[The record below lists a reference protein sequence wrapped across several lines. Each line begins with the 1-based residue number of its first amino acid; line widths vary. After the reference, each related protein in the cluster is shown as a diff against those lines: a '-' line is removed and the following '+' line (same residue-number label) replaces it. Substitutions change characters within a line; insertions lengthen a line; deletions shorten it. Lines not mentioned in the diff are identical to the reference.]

1 MILFLCAPAVL
12 INLDKV
18 CIKRIQKSLWSIVM
32 NIFCWASAWACKEVS
47 NRQSIHDRATWNCLA
62 LPQLLVILRRW
73 ILTREWRGLCSI
85 SADMIFIK
93 NFTPA
98 DFPQFRNL
106 PKKSRKITNLSIGNH
121 QQVLMMLKSRSPGR
135 QNLKCSVVECWSW
148 YKQHQICGR
157 FGGQCPVFGA
167 TRCGMPGLVGKDG
180 TFFSCERPCWCCPGV
195 IGKEVKFWLFLVPT
209 RDGRGRFFFLWG
221 GVGWGKGQNLWGWG
235 GARQGSKSP
244 GVLRGGMGRSSLVPT
259 INCPDICIETLLQV
273 PDCTSNV
280 YSSWAAFLRCWTD
293 LGCKEEEIRP
303 LLGGSY
309 PLPAR
314 SIPAR
319 KLQTWVGIVCTV
331 QCTPP
336 VLIILVHSV
345 VIFYYC
351 IKWSVW
357 ARCSLCI
364 MWRETISSEMNKLG
378 VMIKVIDDIS

>member
-1 MILFLCAPAVL
+1 MQRSLSSPAVKWRTPHYGSL
-12 INLDKV
+12 ICVPMLV
-18 CIKRIQKSLWSIVM
+18 
-32 NIFCWASAWACKEVS
+32 
-47 NRQSIHDRATWNCLA
+47 NCLFWIRYM
-62 LPQLLVILRRW
+62 PESWQQLAKRRKMERQEEASY
-73 ILTREWRGLCSI
+73 IEYHYI
-85 SADMIFIK
+85 
-93 NFTPA
+93 
-98 DFPQFRNL
+98 
-106 PKKSRKITNLSIGNH
+106 
-121 QQVLMMLKSRSPGR
+121 QQNV
-135 QNLKCSVVECWSW
+135 KCSVVESWSW

-180 TFFSCERPCWCCPGV
+180 TFFSCKRPCWCCPGV